1 MVEIASAVSLGL
13 ILLAMVL
20 AGIRFVMG
28 PTVADRV
35 VALDV
40 LTVIS
45 LPLMGLMAH
54 YSGRSIYL
62 DVALVYG
69 LLSFVGVL
77 VVARYIDGGLS

>member
-1 MVEIASAVSLGL
+1 MVEIATAVSLGL
-13 ILLAMVL
+13 VLIAMGL
-20 AGIRFVMG
+20 AGVRFVMG

-35 VALDV
+35 IALDV

-54 YSGRSIYL
+54 YAGRSIYL